1 MKLPIKAVNGIAT
14 TLVLALG
21 MAVPVS
27 AHVVVRPSEATT
39 GTYQT
44 FTVSAPNE
52 KEQAFV
58 GVKLLIPENV
68 QSVTPTNKPGW
79 TISMDK
85 TGEGE
90 TAKVTAIT
98 WSDGSVE
105 PGLRDEFTFSAKTPD
120 MASDLEWKAYQT
132 YADGTVVS
140 WDQKEEAHTDTDSD
154 DAASGPLS
162 VTKVTAE
169 TDAVTNEQASADE
182 LKSTKRTAQFAL
194 YTAIA
199 ALVITLVAIAY
210 AVKK

>member
-1 MKLPIKAVNGIAT
+1 
-14 TLVLALG
+14 
-21 MAVPVS
+21 
-27 AHVVVRPSEATT
+27 
-39 GTYQT
+39 
-44 FTVSAPNE
+44 
-52 KEQAFV
+52 
-58 GVKLLIPENV
+58 
-68 QSVTPTNKPGW
+68 
-79 TISMDK
+79 
-85 TGEGE
+85 
-90 TAKVTAIT
+90 
-98 WSDGSVE
+98 
-105 PGLRDEFTFSAKTPD
+105 